1 MVFDFASSQKVSSRV
16 VPRQTLSF
24 LFGRL
29 LLLEEA
35 LFPIYDNSIKSLIHT
50 QREEEGEG
58 ERKRG
63 MGQGERDFRS
73 LLSSHHRAFSNIFSV
88 SCNFSHPLLF
98 PFSSPLKYPSTI
110 PLYLFLSFVLYHASP
125 QSHSTHDCF
134 LISWLLRIF

>member
-63 MGQGERDFRS
+63 MGRGERETS
-73 LLSSHHRAFSNIFSV
+73 EA
-88 SCNFSHPLLF
+88 
-98 PFSSPLKYPSTI
+98 Y
-110 PLYLFLSFVLYHASP
+110 
-125 QSHSTHDCF
+125 
-134 LISWLLRIF
+134 